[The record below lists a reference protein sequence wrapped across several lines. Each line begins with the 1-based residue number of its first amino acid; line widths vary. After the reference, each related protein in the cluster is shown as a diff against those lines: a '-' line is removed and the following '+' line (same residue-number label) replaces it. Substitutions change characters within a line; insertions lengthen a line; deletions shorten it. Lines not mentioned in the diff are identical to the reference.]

1 MAVIGVAW
9 IQETEAE
16 LDGKPPVVHIQSQSD
31 ETTLCGLSFD
41 GMELDLW
48 DDQGDEWPGCKRC
61 ARSHELHHNRKR
73 D

>member
-16 LDGKPPVVHIQSQSD
+16 LDAKPPVVHIQRKDD
-31 ETTLCGLSFD
+31 ETTLCGLSLD

-48 DDQGDEWPGCKRC
+48 DNQDDEWPGCKRC
-61 ARSHELHHNRKR
+61 ARSYRNLK
-73 D
+73 